1 MRIYLDFDNTLVAT
15 KVFFRDYY
23 KPILQG
29 SGSTEREIEVSYSYF
44 ANGTSTQGELFSP
57 MRQMEMLGWRTQ
69 TMEEALSQIEN
80 ILREH
85 RSFIFPD
92 VVETLQALRNSGH
105 TLILLTFGQY
115 DFQKQKLI
123 SSGIAHLFDE
133 IMITGEDKVEVVSRD
148 REGEEIVFVD
158 DKAAF
163 MPRLNQLGV
172 RTFHMC
178 RLEVDTEKCSRC
190 EAEHEI
196 TSLKELLNY
205 L

>member
-15 KVFFRDYY
+15 KIFFRDYY
-23 KPILQG
+23 RPLLEA
-29 SGSTEREIEVSYSYF
+29 SGSTEREIETSYRYF
-44 ANGTSTQGELFSP
+44 ATGTNLEGELFSP
-57 MRQMEMLGWRTQ
+57 ARQMEILGWREQ
-69 TMEEALSQIEN
+69 KKEEALDQIEN

-92 VVETLQALRNSGH
+92 VVPVLQTLRNSGH

-123 SSGIAHLFDE
+123 ASGIAHLFDE
-133 IMITGEDKVEVVSRD
+133 IIITSEDKVDIIARD
-148 REGEEIVFVD
+148 QEGENIAFVD

-163 MPRLNQLGV
+163 MPRMNERGV
-172 RTFHMC
+172 QTFHMC
-178 RLEVDTEKCSRC
+178 REEVETEKCERC
-190 EAEHEI
+190 DAQYEI
-196 TSLKELLNY
+196 SQLKELLHY